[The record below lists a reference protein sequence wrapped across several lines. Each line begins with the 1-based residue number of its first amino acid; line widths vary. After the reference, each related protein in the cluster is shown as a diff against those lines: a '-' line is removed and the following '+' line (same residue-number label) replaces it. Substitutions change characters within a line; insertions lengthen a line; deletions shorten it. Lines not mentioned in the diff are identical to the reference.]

1 MINPT
6 SLKAT
11 LGAGIL
17 FVLLISLWFPL
28 NTVSAQEATIAAE
41 VASESAQVSSSSAQV
56 EAEDFAPKTDLTQP
70 TAEVKGKLARLI
82 DENPA
87 GELAWHNFLRYFIER
102 AVKQGVP
109 ANTLVLIILFPLAVT
124 LVAASRHL
132 IGIRGTGILTPAL
145 LAVAFLATGVWAGFI
160 LFVLILAVTILSRS
174 LLKNFRLQYLP
185 RVALLLWFVSA
196 GVLSVMFVA
205 GEWGYNN
212 LTSIG
217 IFPILILMLLAE
229 TFIDLQSGRSSNEAR
244 TLIVQTVGLAI
255 ITSLILGW
263 ELVQRAVILWPEMIF
278 LGLAITD
285 IFMGKYTGLRLSE
298 YLLFGRVVKD
308 DEEE

>member
-1 MINPT
+1 M
-6 SLKAT
+6 LK
-11 LGAGIL
+11 IL
-17 FVLLISLWFPL
+17 FVLFIVLQVF
-28 NTVSAQEATIAAE
+28 TGKVGAQEATTAAVATASA
-41 VASESAQVSSSSAQV
+41 VASESAVV
-56 EAEDFAPKTDLTQP
+56 ESVVKTDLTQP
-70 TAEVKGKLARLI
+70 TDGVKSKLVKLI
-82 DENPA
+82 EEHPA
-87 GELAWHNFLRYFIER
+87 GELSWNNFLRYAIER
-102 AVKQGVP
+102 AVGKGVP
-109 ANTLVLIILFPLAVT
+109 ANTLVLVILFPLAVT

-145 LAVAFLATGVWAGFI
+145 LSVAFLATGIWAGVI
-160 LFVLILAVTILSRS
+160 LFGLILAVTILSRS

-196 GVLSVMFVA
+196 GVLAVLFGA
-205 GEWGYNN
+205 GEWGYDN

-217 IFPILILMLLAE
+217 IFPILILMLLSE
-229 TFIDLQSGRSSNEAR
+229 TFIDLQSGRSVSEAR
-244 TLIVQTVGLAI
+244 TLVIQTVGLAI

-263 ELVQRAVILWPEMIF
+263 EMVQRAVILWPEIIF
-278 LGLAITD
+278 FGLAIID

>member
-1 MINPT
+1 MI
-6 SLKAT
+6 K
-11 LGAGIL
+11 IL
-17 FVLLISLWFPL
+17 FVLLISLNIFVGRVL
-28 NTVSAQEATIAAE
+28 AQDATVSANATGSA
-41 VASESAQVSSSSAQV
+41 VATESAVVVATDP
-56 EAEDFAPKTDLTQP
+56 EPKADLTQSTP
-70 TAEVKGKLARLI
+70 EVKGKLARLI
-82 DENPA
+82 EEHPVGTLSWN
-87 GELAWHNFLRYFIER
+87 NFLRYFMER

-145 LAVAFLATGVWAGFI
+145 LAVAFLATGVWAGVI
-160 LFVLILAVTILSRS
+160 LFGLTLAVTIVSRS

-205 GEWGYNN
+205 GELGYDN
-212 LTSIG
+212 LTSVG
-217 IFPILILMLLAE
+217 IFPILILMLLSE
-229 TFIDLQSGRSSNEAR
+229 TFIDLQSGRSASEAR

-263 ELVQRAVILWPEMIF
+263 EMVQRVVILAPEIIF
-278 LGLAITD
+278 FGLAITD

>member
-1 MINPT
+1 M
-6 SLKAT
+6 LK
-11 LGAGIL
+11 IL
-17 FVLLISLWFPL
+17 FVLLITL
-28 NTVSAQEATIAAE
+28 NIITGRVLAQDATVSADATGSA
-41 VASESAQVSSSSAQV
+41 VATESAVVVADP
-56 EAEDFAPKTDLTQP
+56 EPKTDLTQP
-70 TAEVKGKLARLI
+70 TSEVKGKLARLI
-82 DENPA
+82 EEHPVGTLSWN
-87 GELAWHNFLRYFIER
+87 NFLRYFMER

-145 LAVAFLATGVWAGFI
+145 LAVAFLATGVWAGVI
-160 LFVLILAVTILSRS
+160 LFGLTLAVTIVSRS

-205 GEWGYNN
+205 GEWGYDN

-217 IFPILILMLLAE
+217 IFPILILMLLSE
-229 TFIDLQSGRSSNEAR
+229 TFIDLQSGRSAGEAR
-244 TLIVQTVGLAI
+244 ALIIQTVGLAI

-263 ELVQRAVILWPEMIF
+263 EMVQRAVILAPEMIF
-278 LGLAITD
+278 FGLAIID

-298 YLLFGRVVKD
+298 YLLFGRIVKD
-308 DEEE
+308 EDEE

>member
-1 MINPT
+1 M
-6 SLKAT
+6 LK
-11 LGAGIL
+11 IL
-17 FVLLISLWFPL
+17 FVLLFSLNIFAGRVL
-28 NTVSAQEATIAAE
+28 AQDATVSANATNSAEATVSAVV
-41 VASESAQVSSSSAQV
+41 VATDPE
-56 EAEDFAPKTDLTQP
+56 PKTDLTQSTP
-70 TAEVKGKLARLI
+70 EVKGKLVKLI
-82 DENPA
+82 EEHPVGALSWN
-87 GELAWHNFLRYFIER
+87 NFLRYFMER

-145 LAVAFLATGVWAGFI
+145 LAVAFLATGVWAGVI
-160 LFVLILAVTILSRS
+160 LFGLTLAVTIVSRS

-205 GEWGYNN
+205 GEWGYDN

-217 IFPILILMLLAE
+217 IFPILILMLLSE
-229 TFIDLQSGRSSNEAR
+229 TFIDLQSGRSAGEAR
-244 TLIVQTVGLAI
+244 ALIVQTVGLAI

-263 ELVQRAVILWPEMIF
+263 EMVQRAVILWPEIIF
-278 LGLAITD
+278 FGLAVID